1 MLPRRVSKFAR
12 SAFGA
17 NTLRARHDTPTDLN
31 ARVNPA
37 AHCVVMAPP
46 PGVNPGG
53 HAASDAMYGDT
64 TAADAAMN
72 ERFYSLYAKGKTP
85 PGSSIPATTSNDTNT
100 ADDET
105 NQRSW
110 NYLPIDDVRA
120 EFPALSDGN
129 VHGWA
134 FMENAVRSLLSSS
147 YGKLD

>member
-1 MLPRRVSKFAR
+1 M
-12 SAFGA
+12 
-17 NTLRARHDTPTDLN
+17 
-31 ARVNPA
+31 NPA
-37 AHCVVMAPP
+37 AHRAVMAPP

-72 ERFYSLYAKGKTP
+72 QRFYSLYAKGKTP
-85 PGSSIPATTSNDTNT
+85 PGSSIPATSIDHKDTNT
-100 ADDET
+100 ADDT
-105 NQRSW
+105 NQRTKW
-110 NYLPIDDVRA
+110 NYLPIDAVRA

-134 FMENAVRSLLSSS
+134 FMENAVSSLLSSS

>member
-1 MLPRRVSKFAR
+1 M
-12 SAFGA
+12 
-17 NTLRARHDTPTDLN
+17 
-31 ARVNPA
+31 NPA

-53 HAASDAMYGDT
+53 HAASDSMYGDT
-64 TAADAAMN
+64 TAADATMN
-72 ERFYSLYAKGKTP
+72 QRFYSLYAKGKTP

-134 FMENAVRSLLSSS
+134 FMENAVRSLLSSP